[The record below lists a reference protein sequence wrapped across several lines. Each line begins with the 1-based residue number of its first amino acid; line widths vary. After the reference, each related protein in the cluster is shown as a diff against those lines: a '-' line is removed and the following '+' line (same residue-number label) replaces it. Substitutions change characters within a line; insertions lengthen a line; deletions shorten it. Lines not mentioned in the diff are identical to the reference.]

1 METQKLELLS
11 ARLEMRLVGQ
21 QLRETQ
27 FLLWLARQLL
37 SLLREQLAQD
47 MLSNMA
53 QEAELHLLH
62 LR

>member
-1 METQKLELLS
+1 MERQKLGLLF
-11 ARLEMRLVGQ
+11 ARLEMHLVGQ
-21 QLRETQ
+21 QLREIQ
-27 FLLWLARQLL
+27 FLLSLARQLL

>member
-11 ARLEMRLVGQ
+11 ARLEMRLVDQ